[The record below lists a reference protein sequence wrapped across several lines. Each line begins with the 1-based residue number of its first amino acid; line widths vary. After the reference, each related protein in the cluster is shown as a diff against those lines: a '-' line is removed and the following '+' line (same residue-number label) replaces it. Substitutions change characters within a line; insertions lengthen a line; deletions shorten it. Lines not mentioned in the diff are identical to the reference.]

1 MSLVLTLRS
10 SRTGS
15 LVPGSIRTRVLAWM
29 GKGIHARARTV
40 VLKQLKLYR
49 MFLDLGS
56 AGAFG
61 MPEEGGVSGGDK
73 EVVFVRRAGHLSTSR
88 QRRLRQAM
96 NVFVASSK
104 VARVAENVE
113 RTVGLAEPRCW
124 PEACLEEFAGG
135 RFRPPT
141 WLF

>member
-61 MPEEGGVSGGDK
+61 MPEEGRVLGGDK
-73 EVVFVRRAGHLSTSR
+73 EVVFVRRAGQLSTFPVKAFETGNER
-88 QRRLRQAM
+88 ICRFFRGCQKLPKT
-96 NVFVASSK
+96 SS
-104 VARVAENVE
+104 
-113 RTVGLAEPRCW
+113 EP
-124 PEACLEEFAGG
+124 
-135 RFRPPT
+135 
-141 WLF
+141 